1 MNKTKGTI
9 INLILALGILV
20 VVFPFIYMIL
30 TALQKNSYVL
40 PHPQDLFDD
49 LIHFKFYLGNFAKA
63 WTEGNFQRYFMNS
76 LVVASFATVVGV
88 FISALTAYA
97 FARFQFPF
105 KEPLFKI
112 FLISMM
118 IPGLFNIIPI
128 YTVVHSLGLVDTYS
142 GLLLVYV
149 CTGIAG
155 NTFFLRG
162 FFEQVPRE
170 MEESVVVDG
179 GGRWTIFRHIYLPMS
194 KPAIATQAIFAFMGS
209 WDEFFVALTL
219 IKTESKRTLPIAL
232 QMFQGVHG
240 TEWGLFFSASLIALI
255 PSIIIFIIFQKYFVQ
270 SGQNEGAVKG

>member
-1 MNKTKGTI
+1 MSKVKGTI
-9 INLILALGILV
+9 INLLLTLGILV
-20 VVFPFIYMIL
+20 VVFPFIYMVL
-30 TALQKNSYVL
+30 TALQKNAYVL
-40 PHPQDLFDD
+40 PHPQALFSDF
-49 LIHFKFYLGNFAKA
+49 IHFKWYFGNFVSA
-63 WTEGNFQRYFMNS
+63 WTEGDFERYFANS
-76 LVVASFATVVGV
+76 LFVAALSTVFGV

-97 FARFQFPF
+97 FARFSFPF
-105 KEPLFKI
+105 KEIIFKI

-128 YTVVHSLGLVDTYS
+128 YTVVHSLGLVDTYT

-162 FFEQVPRE
+162 FFEQVPKE

-194 KPAIATQAIFAFMGS
+194 KPALATQAIFAFMGS
-209 WDEFFVALTL
+209 WDEFFMALTL
-219 IKTESKRTLPIAL
+219 IKTEAKRTLPIAL
-232 QMFQGVHG
+232 QLFQGEHG

-255 PSIIIFIIFQKYFVQ
+255 PSIIIFIVFQKYFVQ
-270 SGQNEGAVKG
+270 GGQNEGAVKG